1 MIHEVIHEMIHEFTK
16 SNLGYLRPAVLRT
29 GKSVKRWSKK
39 TVKKVVIEKVQKVVI
54 EVVKEQKRSLNLSR
68 QIRVSQENS

>member
-1 MIHEVIHEMIHEFTK
+1 MIHEMIHEFTK

-29 GKSVKRWSKK
+29 GK
-39 TVKKVVIEKVQKVVI
+39 TVKKVVKEKVQKVVI

-68 QIRVSQENS
+68 QIRVSQGNS